1 MCAEKNEGFEK
12 CMRFQSE
19 TGFRLIILVK
29 DDHIAANNIEFC
41 NLVFVLE
48 GEIEFSSSDFLRQR
62 FKQDDFFFLRQVY
75 MELLWLIRVSYYF
88 RLVTGWS
95 FRVTIVPFI
104 VM

>member
-48 GEIEFSSSDFLRQR
+48 GEIAISCGRGSNRMIFSSCLM
-62 FKQDDFFFLRQVY
+62 RQVY